1 MENGHCISEDK
12 SNACDIKK
20 TRSLQGSFALFN
32 YTRKYNRFEAFLTI
46 SLMFSFHDTL
56 QVTVT
61 SSSFALWTTS
71 SSGPFTRMG

>member
-46 SLMFSFHDTL
+46 SLMFSFHDTGYCYIKQL
-56 QVTVT
+56 RPLDN
-61 SSSFALWTTS
+61 F
-71 SSGPFTRMG
+71 